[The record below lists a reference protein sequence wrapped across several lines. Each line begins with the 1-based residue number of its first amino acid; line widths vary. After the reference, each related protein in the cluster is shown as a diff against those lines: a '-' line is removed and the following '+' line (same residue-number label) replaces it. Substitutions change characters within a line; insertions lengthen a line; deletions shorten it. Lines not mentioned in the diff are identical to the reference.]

1 MLRFDELCLFSLIHQ
16 QVVDELSNTNRP
28 QLVDELIS
36 MPWGHHRYI
45 IDKCIGNL
53 KKALFFVRKTLEN
66 QWARGVLLNSSFFG

>member
-1 MLRFDELCLFSLIHQ
+1 MIRFDELCLFSLIHQ

-36 MPWGHHRYI
+36 IPWGHHRYI

-53 KKALFFVRKTLEN
+53 KKAYF
-66 QWARGVLLNSSFFG
+66 